1 MQAAKR
7 ILSLTLVLVL
17 VLALAACGA
26 QSSTATT
33 AAPETHRSPRDH
45 RGRH

>member
-17 VLALAACGA
+17 VLALAAWRRSELHRNHRSPGD
-26 QSSTATT
+26 
-33 AAPETHRSPRDH
+33 HRSPRDH

>member
-33 AAPETHRSPRDH
+33 AAPGDHRSPRDH